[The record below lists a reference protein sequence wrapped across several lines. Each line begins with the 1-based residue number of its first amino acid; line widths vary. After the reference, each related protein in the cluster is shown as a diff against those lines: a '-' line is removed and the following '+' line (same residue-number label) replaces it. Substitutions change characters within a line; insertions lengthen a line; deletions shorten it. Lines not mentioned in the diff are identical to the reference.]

1 MGSSWARDRIHV
13 SCIGSWILNH
23 WTNRAAQWKRFYDR
37 GSDGRKE
44 MEVVV
49 MEVVAVEMG
58 MEVVIEART

>member
-1 MGSSWARDRIHV
+1 MSPALVAGFLTTGPPGKPSGSD
-13 SCIGSWILNH
+13 
-23 WTNRAAQWKRFYDR
+23 FYNR
-37 GSDGRKE
+37 GSDGGKE